1 MNIRA
6 AAIVLL
12 LLASCSSAVDGPVAV
27 VEALNSEAC
36 RLPAETP
43 MAITISEAIADPK
56 AFDGKLVSLEG
67 YYCAAF
73 EMNAIYESPDC
84 YSKPELGLWL
94 GGMSPFYSSKGRR
107 VVVTG
112 IFDSRLQG
120 HLEKWPAGVCAAKLV
135 EVQLK

>member
-1 MNIRA
+1 MNARVA
-6 AAIVLL
+6 GLVLV
-12 LLASCSSAVDGPVAV
+12 LLASCSSAVDEPVAV

-36 RLPAETP
+36 QLPAETP
-43 MAITISEAIADPK
+43 VAITIADAIADPT
-56 AFDGKLVSLEG
+56 AFDGRPVTLEG

-73 EMNAIYESPDC
+73 EMNALYETPDC

-94 GGMSPFYSSKGRR
+94 GGMSPFYSSRGRR

-120 HLEKWPAGVCAAKLV
+120 HLDKWPAGVCTAKLV
-135 EVQLK
+135 EL

>member
-1 MNIRA
+1 MNIRTSGV
-6 AAIVLL
+6 VLM
-12 LLASCSSAVDGPVAV
+12 LLASCSSAVDDPVV

-36 RLPAETP
+36 QLPEETP
-43 MAITISEAIADPK
+43 MTITISDAIADPK
-56 AFDGKLVSLEG
+56 AFDGRLVSLDG

-73 EMNAIYESPDC
+73 EMNAIYETPDC
-84 YSKPELGLWL
+84 YSRPELGLWL
-94 GGMSPFYSSKGRR
+94 RGMSPFYSSKGRR